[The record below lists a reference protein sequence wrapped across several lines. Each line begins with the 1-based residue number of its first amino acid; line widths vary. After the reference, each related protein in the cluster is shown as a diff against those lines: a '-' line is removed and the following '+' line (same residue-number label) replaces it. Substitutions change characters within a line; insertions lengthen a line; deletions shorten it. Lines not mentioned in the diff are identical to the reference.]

1 MATKNI
7 NGKGKTILVIP
18 DLHCPYHDKR
28 AFNFLENLKRV
39 YKPNI
44 IINLGDLVDFH
55 AISFHDSDQELFS
68 AGHELEKA
76 IEHLQDLH
84 KIFPKMHIC
93 ESNHDSLLFRKF
105 KANGLPIRALRPL
118 PELFGTRGWEW
129 HDKIIIETKLGPILV
144 KHGMSGTAGKWAKD
158 VGMST
163 MEGHFHTKFHITW
176 FKNEIRSYFSA
187 HVGCLADLDSL
198 AFAYRKTNIPEFI
211 LGALIIHPDGYPELI
226 PMERYCD

>member
-1 MATKNI
+1 MATKTI
-7 NGKGKTILVIP
+7 NGVGKTILVIP

-39 YKPNI
+39 HKPDI

-76 IEHLQDLH
+76 IEHLQELH
-84 KIFPKMHIC
+84 KLFPKMHIL

-118 PELFGTRGWEW
+118 PDLFGTKNWEW
-129 HDKIIIETKLGPILV
+129 WDTIVLATKMGPV
-144 KHGMSGTAGKWAKD
+144 MFKHGMSAIAGKLAKD
-158 VGMST
+158 AGMST
-163 MEGHFHTKFHITW
+163 IEGHYHTKFHISW
-176 FKNEIRSYFSA
+176 FKNSVRSYYSS
-187 HVGCLADLDSL
+187 HVGCLVDLDSL
-198 AFAYRKTNIPEFI
+198 AFVYRKSNIAEFV
-211 LGALIIHPDGYPELI
+211 LGALIIHKDGFPELI
-226 PMERYCD
+226 PLERYCD

>member
-18 DLHCPYHDKR
+18 DLHVPYHHPK
-28 AFNFLENLKRV
+28 AFDFLQNLQLV
-39 YKPNI
+39 YNPDI
-44 IINLGDLVDFH
+44 IINLGDEVDNH
-55 AISFHDSDQELFS
+55 AISFHDSDGELFS

-84 KIFPKMHIC
+84 KIFPKMYLL
-93 ESNHDSLLFRKF
+93 ESNHGSLLFRKF

-118 PELFGTRGWEW
+118 PELYGTKGWEW
-129 HDKIIIETKLGPILV
+129 YDKVIVSTKLGDILIR
-144 KHGMSGTAGKWAKD
+144 HGMSGTAGKWAKD

-163 MEGHFHTKFHITW
+163 IEGHFHTKFHVTW
-176 FKNEIRSYFSA
+176 FKNEIRSFFSA

-198 AFAYRKTNIPEFI
+198 AFAYRKSNIPEFC
-211 LGALIIHPDGYPELI
+211 LGALIIHKDGFPELI